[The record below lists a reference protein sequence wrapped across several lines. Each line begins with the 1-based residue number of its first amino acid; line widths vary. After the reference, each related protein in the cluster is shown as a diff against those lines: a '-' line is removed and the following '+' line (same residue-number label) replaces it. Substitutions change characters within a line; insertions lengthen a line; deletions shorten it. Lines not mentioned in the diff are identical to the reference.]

1 MTTGLIEPFD
11 PKGVVPMTRKRSV
24 FVAAAVVLLMAGTAW
39 GGGVS
44 LSFKAGYL
52 WPGDDVFKEVYK
64 GGPVFG
70 GELAVSL
77 GPSLEVWAGAE
88 LFSKSGSLTFTEE
101 PTKIR
106 IIPLTGGLR
115 FRFSRGTVSPYLAA
129 GGGLYTY
136 KEENV
141 LGTSSGS
148 GFGFLGQGGI
158 VIRISNV
165 LAFDLH
171 GRYGTCK
178 IQPEDIEE
186 SVDLGGFQ
194 AGAAFVLRF

>member
-1 MTTGLIEPFD
+1 
-11 PKGVVPMTRKRSV
+11 MTRKRSV
-24 FVAAAVVLLMAGTAW
+24 FVAAVVLLIAGTAW

-44 LSFKAGYL
+44 LNFKAGYL
-52 WPGDDVFKEVYK
+52 WPSDDVFKEVYK

-77 GPSLEVWAGAE
+77 GQRLDVWAGAE
-88 LFSKSGSLTFTEE
+88 LFSKTGALTFSGET
-101 PTKIR
+101 TKIR
-106 IIPLTGGLR
+106 IIPLTAGLKLFFSGG
-115 FRFSRGTVSPYLAA
+115 SVSPYLSA
-129 GGGLYTY
+129 GGGMYLYR
-136 KEENV
+136 EENL
-141 LGTSSGS
+141 LGASSGS
-148 GFGFLGQGGI
+148 GFGFVGQGGI